1 MCSVEELRSYLENKK
16 ADFELIKQDKP
27 ILSAKDA
34 EGYYEVE
41 KSAPTFILDSEDGLI
56 ACIVSISRGRLN
68 FEEMK
73 KKFGYTKLKMA
84 DRNKIE
90 KITGYKAGS
99 IPPIGHEL
107 PCIFDDKLL
116 NFNYVYAGTGD
127 ELITLKINP
136 NDIKRLNKVISCLS

>member
-1 MCSVEELRSYLENKK
+1 MKYEDIYERYLNNEIDSILRNLREAFVE
-16 ADFELIKQDKP
+16 
-27 ILSAKDA
+27 
-34 EGYYEVE
+34 YYG
-41 KSAPTFILDSEDGLI
+41 ED
-56 ACIVSISRGRLN
+56 N
-68 FEEMK
+68 
-73 KKFGYTKLKMA
+73 
-84 DRNKIE
+84 RNKIE
-90 KITGYKAGS
+90 KITGYKVGS